1 MATFKVGQRVRIVRQ
16 GRLYGKEGTITRIHV
31 HPLWRGGKRYLDLL
45 SHRVVVDGFGSRWP
59 EPPHRWIAF
68 EAFDL
73 VPLTDPG
80 VDQMIERLTRPV
92 PFIEQLKDM
101 ATDRRKVHN
110 EGEKA

>member
-1 MATFKVGQRVRIVRQ
+1 MATFKVGQRVRIVHQ
-16 GRLYGKEGTITRIHV
+16 GQLYGKEGTITCIHV
-31 HPLWRGGKRYLDLL
+31 HPLWRNGKRHLGVL
-45 SHRVVVDGFGSRWP
+45 SHRVTVDGFGERWSKAP
-59 EPPHRWIAF
+59 YRFIAF